1 MSHYH
6 TDGSPTKSIIL
17 VVPITIN
24 IADDGRKFLIISR
37 VWCTYRIQGSQFRR
51 KLKFTNDPNYHTGQG
66 IFFYLTDFRWI
77 FYFFQE
83 T

>member
-24 IADDGRKFLIISR
+24 IADDGRE
-37 VWCTYRIQGSQFRR
+37 
-51 KLKFTNDPNYHTGQG
+51 
-66 IFFYLTDFRWI
+66 IFNHIACLMHL
-77 FYFFQE
+77 
-83 T
+83 